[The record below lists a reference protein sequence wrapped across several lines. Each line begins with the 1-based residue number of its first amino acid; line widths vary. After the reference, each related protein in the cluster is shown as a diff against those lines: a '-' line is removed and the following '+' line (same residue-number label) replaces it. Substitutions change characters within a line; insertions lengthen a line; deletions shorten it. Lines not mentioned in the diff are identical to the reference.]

1 MTPPGSE
8 ISSLTPL
15 VLQSEI
21 QSLQI
26 QHASASFLQK
36 GLAEKMSPSR
46 TVQRSVTPDS
56 IKALMIIEAIVIA
69 FFSFWL
75 ANEYVYNV
83 YFQIYV
89 NSVFVEHFTTYTIAL
104 GLGIGLA
111 GTAAAATLYKSL
123 RDTKVRL
130 KSVAPK
136 IRGSVEKMLASVP
149 SIDSQA
155 AIQQISDPSVATTQ
169 PEHEAT
175 TTVSPIPPISPPQP
189 AEEKK

>member
-1 MTPPGSE
+1 
-8 ISSLTPL
+8 
-15 VLQSEI
+15 
-21 QSLQI
+21 
-26 QHASASFLQK
+26 
-36 GLAEKMSPSR
+36 MSPSR

-56 IKALMIIEAIVIA
+56 VKALMIIEAIVIA

-75 ANEYVYNV
+75 SNEYVYNV
-83 YFQIYV
+83 YFRIYV
-89 NSVFVEHFTTYTIAL
+89 NGVFVEHFTSYTIAL

-123 RDTKVRL
+123 RDAKVKL

-149 SIDSQA
+149 SMEPQA
-155 AIQQISDPSVATTQ
+155 AVQPISYARGATTQ
-169 PEHEAT
+169 PEQVAT
-175 TTVSPIPPISPPQP
+175 TTVSPILPISPPQP